1 MAIWKEH
8 QRESW
13 TKLESL
19 EDLRDFW
26 EVEKIEK
33 IKRVDKRLGRIDAN
47 LEERIL
53 GFKWA
58 LQSRLCEISREKIVA
73 KR

>member
-1 MAIWKEH
+1 MKAWSDSWQSARDKSSYRKPIEYMAIWKEH

-33 IKRVDKRLGRIDAN
+33 IK
-47 LEERIL
+47 E
-53 GFKWA
+53 
-58 LQSRLCEISREKIVA
+58 
-73 KR
+73 